1 MKEIL
6 EEIRIFVF
14 GKEKTLTKTI
24 INWGFILLLIAGFTE
39 YGIDH
44 NGDMSG
50 LLKKETWETK
60 PVESI
65 EHPNDTIYIRSV
77 GNVKMS
83 KLKEASKIISNK
95 FGVVTKITDGI
106 ELTEDFKYDNY
117 DKVNPYYSV
126 EKLDN
131 GTNLKT
137 VNITTE
143 YMTHDD
149 GITSVMGICRG
160 KTILVSTHSP
170 FEGTLIHEFGHS
182 LGAEHCS
189 DSHCVMSTFA
199 DGYEVRFGTNFCQN
213 CKNTIGL

>member
-65 EHPNDTIYIRSV
+65 EHPNDTIYIISVADIDVKDKDTKKDPHILLRRSFEV
-77 GNVKMS
+77 LVYHC
-83 KLKEASKIISNK
+83 ISS
-95 FGVVTKITDGI
+95 FC
-106 ELTEDFKYDNY
+106 L
-117 DKVNPYYSV
+117 SV
-126 EKLDN
+126 L
-131 GTNLKT
+131 
-137 VNITTE
+137 
-143 YMTHDD
+143 
-149 GITSVMGICRG
+149 
-160 KTILVSTHSP
+160 
-170 FEGTLIHEFGHS
+170 FE
-182 LGAEHCS
+182 
-189 DSHCVMSTFA
+189 
-199 DGYEVRFGTNFCQN
+199 
-213 CKNTIGL
+213 